1 MVNPVAK
8 HRLVRV
14 DLPMHLDKLGTTINV
29 DDFVVYPANNEL
41 QLGIVIKLNNKMIKV
56 RDIRRKY
63 YKFGKHTAKEHHRYS
78 SDCAIIDSS
87 AATMYILKITE
98 L

>member
-1 MVNPVAK
+1 VTA
-8 HRLVRV
+8 
-14 DLPMHLDKLGTTINV
+14 DLPIHLDKLGATINV

-41 QLGIVIKLNNKMIKV
+41 QLGVVVKLNKKMVKV
-56 RDIRRKY
+56 RDIRRKN

-78 SDCAIIDSS
+78 NDCAIIDSS
-87 AATMYILKITE
+87 AATMYILRMTE